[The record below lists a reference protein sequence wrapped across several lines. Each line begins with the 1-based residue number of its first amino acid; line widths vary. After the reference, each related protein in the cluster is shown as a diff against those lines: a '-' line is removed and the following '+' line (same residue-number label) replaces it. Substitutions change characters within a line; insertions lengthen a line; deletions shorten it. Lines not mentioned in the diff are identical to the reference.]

1 MATKSRLFANPGILF
16 FDGVKRR
23 SMTTAAKKTTR
34 YKAVLRVSLP
44 LVVSMSSTMIMEFTD
59 RIFLAN
65 YSLDAIAA
73 ALPAGIA
80 AFLFISFFMG
90 TAQYLNVFVAQ
101 YTGSGRPQRIGAALW
116 QGIYFSVFA
125 GGIMAGFYFLAE
137 PLFRFGGHSP
147 DVQALEVIYFRVL
160 CIGSGILIV
169 GTSLSCFFSG
179 RGLTRLVMII
189 NMIGTLFNI
198 PLDYALINGFWIFP
212 EWGIMGA
219 GIATV
224 ISWSLVTLVFAL
236 MVFTRKNDRVFNV
249 LTGRTVDPG
258 LCGRLMRYGIPSAIQ
273 FSLDIFAFTFFIFM
287 VGRMGKLQLAVTNIV
302 LSINALAF
310 MPMMGFSLGTSTL
323 VGQALGRNRADEAVA
338 VTKATIHI
346 VLFYIF
352 LLLFLFLFVPQPL
365 LELFRPNHLTLND
378 YAAMREVGINL
389 LRFVAAYL
397 FFDALYMVCIGV
409 LKGAGDTRFIMWS
422 IGLLSLVV
430 MILPIYIGV
439 EVFGGGIYYAWSCA
453 TLFVFFLFAT
463 SFWRYLQ
470 GKWKTVRVIEHP
482 VQI

>member
-1 MATKSRLFANPGILF
+1 MSSQFSTQKE
-16 FDGVKRR
+16 VKPYRE
-23 SMTTAAKKTTR
+23 
-34 YKAVLRVSLP
+34 VLRISLP

-73 ALPAGIA
+73 ALPAGITS
-80 AFLFISFFMG
+80 FLFISFFLG

-101 YTGSGRPQRIGAALW
+101 YTGSGTLHRVGAILW
-116 QGIYFSVFA
+116 QGIYFSILSGVA
-125 GGIMAGFYFLAE
+125 MAGLYFLAE
-137 PLFRFGGHSP
+137 PLFRFGGHP
-147 DVQALEVIYFRVL
+147 LEVQALEVIYFRIL
-160 CIGSGILIV
+160 CLGSGILII

-179 RGLTRLVMII
+179 RGLTRPVMII

-212 EWGIMGA
+212 EWGIQGA

-224 ISWSLVTLVFAL
+224 MSWSLVTVVFAL
-236 MVFTRKNDRVFNV
+236 MVFTRKNDRVFKV
-249 LTGRTVDPG
+249 ISHRAFEPG
-258 LCGRLMRYGIPSAIQ
+258 LFGRLMRYGIPSAVQ
-273 FSLDIFAFTFFIFM
+273 FSMDIFAFTFFILI
-287 VGRMGKLQLAVTNIV
+287 VGRIGKLELAVTNIV
-302 LSINALAF
+302 LSINSLAF

-323 VGQALGRNRADEAVA
+323 VGQALGRNRVDEALA
-338 VTKATIHI
+338 ATKATIHI

-352 LLLFLFLFVPQPL
+352 LLLFLFLLVPQPL
-365 LELFRPNHLTLND
+365 LELFRPNHMTPEG
-378 YAAMREVGINL
+378 YAAIREAGIIL

-409 LKGAGDTRFIMWS
+409 LKGAGDTRFVMWS
-422 IGLLSLVV
+422 IGLLSLAV

-439 EVFGGGIYYAWSCA
+439 EVFGAGVYYAWSCA
-453 TLFVFFLFAT
+453 TLFVFCLFAA

-470 GKWKTVRVIEHP
+470 GRWKKVRVIEHTAH
-482 VQI
+482 IKES